1 MLKEK
6 FTDDL
11 PPDDLIVVY
20 VRSRENELF
29 RYIYLVEAVIMLIE
43 LSDVH
48 VKSRIIH
55 FLDVSKRNS
64 LWNSI
69 KQASILS

>member
-1 MLKEK
+1 MLLLYILTGTRSTSMLKEK

-48 VKSRIIH
+48 VR
-55 FLDVSKRNS
+55 
-64 LWNSI
+64 
-69 KQASILS
+69 AE

>member
-6 FTDDL
+6 FTGDL

-20 VRSRENELF
+20 V

-43 LSDVH
+43 PSDVR
-48 VKSRIIH
+48 KSRIIH
-55 FLDVSKRNS
+55 FLDVSKHNS
-64 LWNSI
+64 L
-69 KQASILS
+69 

>member
-6 FTDDL
+6 FTGDL

-20 VRSRENELF
+20 VQSRENELF

-43 LSDVH
+43 LSDVDI
-48 VKSRIIH
+48 R
-55 FLDVSKRNS
+55 
-64 LWNSI
+64 
-69 KQASILS
+69 AE